1 MNLQFTL
8 KNQVINRTDRNT
20 VVSSSKNYL
29 YAKFVF
35 LSEDW
40 KAPVTVIFG
49 KYSVLLDSENKC
61 LVPWEVLENPGS
73 FTVSAFCGDLQT
85 ANTVS
90 VYVEKSGYIQGETP
104 EEPTPDVYA
113 QLVGMVQDAIERA
126 EEATETATGAAT
138 SAGEF
143 ADNAEKSAQAAAQS
157 EKNAKTSENVAVAA
171 AKSAEISATRAEQGA
186 ANAGWLDVEGR
197 DDGYLWFVRSNNAPE
212 DFDLKDNGKGEL
224 IAVYGD

>member
-20 VVSSSKNYL
+20 VVSDSKNYL

-40 KAPVTVIFG
+40 KAPVTAIFG

-61 LVPWEVLENPGS
+61 LIPWEVLENPGC

-85 ANTVS
+85 ADTVS

-104 EEPTPDVYA
+104 EEPTPDVYS
-113 QLVGMVQDAIERA
+113 QLAGMVQDAIERA
-126 EEATETATGAAT
+126 DAAEEAATGAVEKT
-138 SAGEF
+138 EGF
-143 ADNAEKSAQAAAQS
+143 AADAEKSAQAAAQS
-157 EKNAKTSENVAVAA
+157 EKNAKTSENTAVAA

-197 DDGYLWFVRSNNAPE
+197 DDGYLYFVRSDNAPS
-212 DFDLKDNGKGEL
+212 DFTLKDNGKGEL